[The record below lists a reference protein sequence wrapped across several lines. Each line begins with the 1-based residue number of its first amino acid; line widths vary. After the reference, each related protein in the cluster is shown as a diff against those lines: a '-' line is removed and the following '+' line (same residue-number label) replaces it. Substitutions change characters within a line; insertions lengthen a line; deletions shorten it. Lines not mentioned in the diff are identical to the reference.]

1 MLSVNAALIPGKT
14 VMYST
19 YAFIITKKTV
29 IVNVPIMIDTKSKS
43 TL

>member
-1 MLSVNAALIPGKT
+1 MLSVNAALIHGKT
-14 VMYST
+14 VMYSA
-19 YAFIITKKTV
+19 YAFIITNKTV